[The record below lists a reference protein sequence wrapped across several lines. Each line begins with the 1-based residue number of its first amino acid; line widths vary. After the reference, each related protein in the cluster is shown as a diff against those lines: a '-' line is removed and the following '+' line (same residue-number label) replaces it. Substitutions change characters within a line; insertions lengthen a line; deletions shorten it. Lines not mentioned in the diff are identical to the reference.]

1 MNVGK
6 YKGTVFVLL
15 AGLFWGTMG
24 VFVNLWSA
32 KGLGSVEIALI
43 RTGSAA
49 LVMLLYLFLKDKSL
63 LKIKPAHLWCFF
75 GSGVCSLVFFSLCY
89 FEAIKL
95 SSMSVAAVLLYL
107 APVFVMLMSALLF
120 KDKITL
126 LKILAIFFSVGGC
139 AFVSGIAGGVLN
151 VSLIAVLYG
160 VGSGFGYALYSIF
173 SKYALK
179 YGYSSLTIT
188 AYTFLFAFLALVF
201 IADLGKVG
209 SVAFLNAQNTAL
221 SLLTGVVSA
230 VIPYVL
236 YTKGLEYI
244 QAGKASVIASVEPVC
259 ATVLSVLIY
268 EEKLGAVQVVGIF
281 LVIFSIVLLELHK
294 KD

>member
-1 MNVGK
+1 MKIDK
-6 YKGTVFVLL
+6 YKGTFFVLI
-15 AGLFWGTMG
+15 AGILWGTMG

-32 KGLGSVEIALI
+32 GGLGSVEIALI

-49 LVMLLYLFLKDKSL
+49 FVMVLYLFLKDRAL

-75 GSGVCSLVFFSLCY
+75 GSGVCSLVFFCLCY
-89 FEAIKL
+89 FEAIRL

-107 APVFVMLMSALLF
+107 APVFVMIMSAFLF
-120 KDKITL
+120 KDKITF
-126 LKILAIFFSVGGC
+126 LKILAIVFSVGGC
-139 AFVSGIAGGVLN
+139 ALVSGVVGGVSS
-151 VSLIAVLYG
+151 VSFVAILYG

-173 SKYALK
+173 SKYALR

-188 AYTFLFAFLALVF
+188 AYTFLFAFLALIF

-209 SVAFLNAQNTAL
+209 SVVFSTPANVFL
-221 SLLTGVVSA
+221 SLLTGIVSA
-230 VIPYVL
+230 VFPYIF

-268 EEKLGAVQVVGIF
+268 KEVLGAVQVVGIF